1 MNKTILWRSNAL
13 CLKKNKVCFLLITL
27 CLKSGIFEARKWP
40 LTHIPG
46 YKQMNFRVMILYVP
60 LISVS
65 WLQNNLFE
73 PWSPKGGGGGLLW
86 YEITFLSKRNNW
98 PWFGWIQ
105 LSERP
110 SHKTSPLFVWLRK
123 SRYMLHHTDVTWIES
138 FFIRMKRKVFQ
149 VSYFISLF
157 FSSCLYQCYIYESFR
172 FFHFQNC
179 KRTINFLQF
188 FRNRY
193 SRLVFSNRLVW

>member
-73 PWSPKGGGGGLLW
+73 PWSPKGASVFALIWNYFPKQEKQLTMIRLNTTFGKTQSWNIAAVRLIKEVTLHVTSHW
-86 YEITFLSKRNNW
+86 RNMNRVFFYKNEKESFPSVLFYFFVFFFLSLPVLHLR
-98 PWFGWIQ
+98 I
-105 LSERP
+105 LSF
-110 SHKTSPLFVWLRK
+110 L
-123 SRYMLHHTDVTWIES
+123 S
-138 FFIRMKRKVFQ
+138 FSK
-149 VSYFISLF
+149 L
-157 FSSCLYQCYIYESFR
+157 
-172 FFHFQNC
+172 
-179 KRTINFLQF
+179 
-188 FRNRY
+188 
-193 SRLVFSNRLVW
+193 